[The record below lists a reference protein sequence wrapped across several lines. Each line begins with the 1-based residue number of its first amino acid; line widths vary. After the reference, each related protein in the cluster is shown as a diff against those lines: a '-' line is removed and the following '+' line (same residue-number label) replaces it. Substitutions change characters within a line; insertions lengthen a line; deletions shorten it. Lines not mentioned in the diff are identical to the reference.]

1 MHYSDDIHRPSETL
15 LRNTDEVLGHE
26 RPCRLQCH
34 SHLVSFDFRSTI
46 PHPCRAHSASVRAIL
61 QEHAKSY
68 DLAARKVKHALC
80 HHAQAV
86 NQAVTEH
93 AKTVE
98 RAIDGHNA
106 ATTKA
111 LRYQTKQNEATG
123 VNIATSMNQ
132 CQKQVQISSAQTIR
146 EVRKAALAHKEQ
158 QNLLKTPTD
167 ARVAKYEW
175 RNAKLGLLNSGLS
188 VTHVVLGTVGIL
200 VIQLG
205 AR

>member
-1 MHYSDDIHRPSETL
+1 MKDLVACNALAIRIWYRLISAARYLILVALTL
-15 LRNTDEVLGHE
+15 L
-26 RPCRLQCH
+26 
-34 SHLVSFDFRSTI
+34 
-46 PHPCRAHSASVRAIL
+46 AARAIL

-80 HHAQAV
+80 RHAQAV
-86 NQAVTEH
+86 NQAVAEH

-98 RAIDGHNA
+98 RAIDRHNA

-111 LRYQTKQNEATG
+111 LRYQTKQIEATG

-146 EVRKAALAHKEQ
+146 EVRRAALAHKEQ
-158 QNLLKTPTD
+158 QKLLKAPTD

-175 RNAKLGLLNSGLS
+175 RNAKLGLFNSGMS
-188 VTHVVLGTVGIL
+188 VTQVVLGTVGIL
-200 VIQLG
+200 ISTTGCTVM
-205 AR
+205 